1 MIQQD
6 DNYVKILFRFF
17 SNILDEWTIETMW
30 AQIVDKDKGLYK
42 IDSIPFYAPVASGD
56 IIFAEYDNAEQRL
69 IYRETVEPSGSSTI
83 QVVIVDKA
91 ILTNNIRDIF
101 TAFGCSSEK
110 FREGYF
116 VLEVPADKDY
126 KPIKQKLSELESKGV
141 LDYAEPVLSNNQW
154 Y

>member
-1 MIQQD
+1 MIQPD

-17 SNILDEWTIETMW
+17 SNILDEWTIETIW
-30 AQIVDKDKGLYK
+30 AQTVDKDKGLYM
-42 IDSIPFYAPVASGD
+42 IDNIPFYASVASGD
-56 IIFAEYDNAEQRL
+56 IIFAGYDDTEQRL

-91 ILTNNIRDIF
+91 ILTNNIREIF
-101 TAFGCSSEK
+101 SAFGCSSEK

-141 LDYAEPVLSNNQW
+141 PDYAEPVLSNNHLH
-154 Y
+154 